1 MIIIAP
7 IGLIPGKKAKR
18 ILETMLIAITIA
30 TKINS
35 SSFGLDSSNDKKKGI
50 NANIAIKQK

>member
-1 MIIIAP
+1 
-7 IGLIPGKKAKR
+7 
-18 ILETMLIAITIA
+18 MLIAITIA

-50 NANIAIKQK
+50 NANIAIKTEIIPYCFRLSKK